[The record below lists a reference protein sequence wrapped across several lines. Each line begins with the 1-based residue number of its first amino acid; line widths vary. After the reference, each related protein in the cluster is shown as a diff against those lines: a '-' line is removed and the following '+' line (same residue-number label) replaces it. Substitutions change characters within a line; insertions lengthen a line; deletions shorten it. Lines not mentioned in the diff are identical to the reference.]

1 MTAPQI
7 FERFFL
13 ESRSKLL
20 DLAATFDRLDRAEG
34 SVANDPRRAKLEAAL
49 RLLLDG
55 QPDRAERLQVLFS
68 RPYDPDWAAGFAPL
82 ESRGG

>member
-1 MTAPQI
+1 MNAPQVL
-7 FERFFL
+7 ERCFL

-34 SVANDPRRAKLEAAL
+34 SVADDPRRAKLDAAL

-55 QPDRAERLQVLFS
+55 QADRAERLQVLFS
-68 RPYDPDWAAGFAPL
+68 RPYDPEWAAGFAPM
-82 ESRGG
+82 EARR